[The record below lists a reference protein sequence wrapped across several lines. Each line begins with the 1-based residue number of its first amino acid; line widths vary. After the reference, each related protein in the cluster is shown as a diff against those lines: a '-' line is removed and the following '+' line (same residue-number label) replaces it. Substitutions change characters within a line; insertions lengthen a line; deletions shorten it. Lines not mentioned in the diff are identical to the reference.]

1 MSKEKMSAKD
11 KKFEEERAK
20 YRSQIRELE
29 REVKNEKIKNYQ
41 LREELEKKDSL
52 LEEKDDW
59 IRRLLEYTELSPEEM
74 KKIIQQEKVSVEMSG
89 FLSSMMSVLGRGFI

>member
-1 MSKEKMSAKD
+1 MSKTKMSAKD

-20 YRSQIRELE
+20 FRSQIRELE

-59 IRRLLEYTELSPEEM
+59 IRRLLEYTELTPEEM
-74 KKIIQQEKVSVEMSG
+74 KRKIAQENVSTEVSSLFMS
-89 FLSSMMSVLGRGFI
+89 LMSVMSK

>member
-59 IRRLLEYTELSPEEM
+59 IRRLLEYTELTPEEM
-74 KKIIQQEKVSVEMSG
+74 KKIIQQERVSVEMSG

>member
-41 LREELEKKDSL
+41 LREELEKKDSF
-52 LEEKDDW
+52 
-59 IRRLLEYTELSPEEM
+59 S
-74 KKIIQQEKVSVEMSG
+74 KKKMTGFEDFWNIQN
-89 FLSSMMSVLGRGFI
+89 FLQKK

>member
-89 FLSSMMSVLGRGFI
+89 FLSSVMSVLGRGFI